1 MPLLYQ
7 CRLRQNSPMF
17 LHTLTAAV
25 VISIYLLLA
34 ASLLWRLVRG
44 HATLAA
50 KTPLLVLG
58 FVAIALHALILRQNL
73 YSGAALD
80 VSFFTAFSLIAW
92 LISLLMLIAIASREP
107 VENLGIGIL
116 PITALA
122 VLLRLLNSQQ
132 HSLANTLSA
141 GLEFHIMAS
150 ITAYSLLTIAALQA
164 IMLYIQD
171 VQIHNK
177 HPGGFV
183 RALPPLETM
192 ERLLFRLLTLGF
204 IVLSVSLISGGF
216 YIDNLFEQHLVHKFV
231 LSVSAWIL
239 FGTLLWGRWRFGWRG
254 RIAIRWTLTGFIL
267 LLLAYFGSKIVI
279 ELILKR

>member
-1 MPLLYQ
+1 
-7 CRLRQNSPMF
+7 MF
-17 LHTLTAAV
+17 LPTLIAV
-25 VISIYLLLA
+25 TTIGIYLLL
-34 ASLLWRLVRG
+34 SVILLWRLIGNRL
-44 HATLAA
+44 TKPA
-50 KTPLLVLG
+50 KTPLLILG
-58 FVAIALHALILRQNL
+58 FVAIALHALTLRQNL
-73 YSGAALD
+73 YGGIALD

-92 LISLLMLIAIASREP
+92 LMALLMLIAATREP

-116 PITALA
+116 PIAALA
-122 VLLRLLNSQQ
+122 MLLRLLNSQQ
-132 HSLANTLSA
+132 HSLTNTLSA

-150 ITAYSLLTIAALQA
+150 VIAYSLLTIAALQA

-171 VQIHNK
+171 AQIHNK

-192 ERLLFRLLTLGF
+192 ERLLFRLLSLGF

-216 YIDNLFEQHLVHKFV
+216 YVNNLLEQHLVHKFV

-239 FGTLLWGRWRFGWRG
+239 FGTLLWGRRRFGWRG
-254 RIAIRWTLTGFIL
+254 RIAIRWTLAGFIL

-279 ELILKR
+279 EIILNR

>member
-1 MPLLYQ
+1 
-7 CRLRQNSPMF
+7 
-17 LHTLTAAV
+17 
-25 VISIYLLLA
+25 
-34 ASLLWRLVRG
+34 
-44 HATLAA
+44 
-50 KTPLLVLG
+50 
-58 FVAIALHALILRQNL
+58 
-73 YSGAALD
+73 
-80 VSFFTAFSLIAW
+80 
-92 LISLLMLIAIASREP
+92 
-107 VENLGIGIL
+107 
-116 PITALA
+116 
-122 VLLRLLNSQQ
+122 
-132 HSLANTLSA
+132 
-141 GLEFHIMAS
+141 MAS

-216 YIDNLFEQHLVHKFV
+216 YINNLFEQHLVHKFV